1 MSICGTQKFFGARD
15 VLCIVTRCNKIG
27 TLSKSTFC
35 KGTKLDRL
43 VAHNV
48 WIGRATVLIG
58 IKQVIHNGSLILGL
72 TVPHVQI
79 NAQRYADAL
88 SIS

>member
-1 MSICGTQKFFGARD
+1 M
-15 VLCIVTRCNKIG
+15 
-27 TLSKSTFC
+27 
-35 KGTKLDRL
+35 
-43 VAHNV
+43 
-48 WIGRATVLIG
+48 LIG

-88 SIS
+88 GISQVICPRTLKAWQVLGPVAHIDSLDVVARLKKQSRGQRRINTTTHAKVN